1 MSVIDKILEEIDKT
15 MECGLIDYINGEPV
29 ITKKKAKDIIRK
41 HMDGAEYPYIIGKD
55 NDMMDDL
62 ISRKAVIEKLEEW
75 CGSQRYLIS
84 EEMREIIKT
93 MPVAFDREKVM
104 AKLRSEYMDA
114 SNMYSR
120 LRGTAHS
127 YSSEVRKDAWE
138 KAVEIV
144 EKGGI
149 E

>member
-1 MSVIDKILEEIDKT
+1 
-15 MECGLIDYINGEPV
+15 
-29 ITKKKAKDIIRK
+29 
-41 HMDGAEYPYIIGKD
+41 
-55 NDMMDDL
+55 MDDL
-62 ISRKAVIEKLEEW
+62 ISRKMLIEKLEEW

-93 MPVAFDREKVM
+93 MPVAFDKEKVM
-104 AKLRSEYMDA
+104 AKLRSEYIDA

-149 E
+149 G

>member
-1 MSVIDKILEEIDKT
+1 
-15 MECGLIDYINGEPV
+15 
-29 ITKKKAKDIIRK
+29 
-41 HMDGAEYPYIIGKD
+41 
-55 NDMMDDL
+55 MMDDL
-62 ISRKAVIEKLEEW
+62 ISRKAAYKAFSDYLNRNFIGEISSQTELSIGEIASVIK
-75 CGSQRYLIS
+75 SI
-84 EEMREIIKT
+84 
-93 MPVAFDREKVM
+93 PVAFDKEKVM

-114 SNMYSR
+114 SNMYFR

-149 E
+149 G